1 MASKTVR
8 WVLGIALLVP
18 VASMGWQGVKSDR
31 KQTTAFAQQALAADF
46 TLPSTTGGTIT
57 LSDFRGKSKVLLYF
71 MEGVGCDPCFQQS
84 RDIQNEYDKFKAMD
98 MELLTITVDP
108 LDALRKIAGEFGIT
122 LPILADEDLKVSSIY
137 DALKDSMHPGSRPGH
152 TFVLVDKNGNIVWR
166 KAYFMPSGST
176 KMVMG
181 GKIVDMDMEMG
192 KPGSVMHVPVKK
204 LMADLKKG
212 KK

>member
-1 MASKTVR
+1 MAIKTVR

-31 KQTTAFAQQALAADF
+31 KQTTTVARQALAPDF

-57 LSDFRGKSKVLLYF
+57 LSDFRGKSNVLLYF

-108 LDALRKIAGEFGIT
+108 LDGLRKIARKLGIT
-122 LPILADEDLKVSSIY
+122 LPILADEDLKVSTMY

-152 TFVLVDKNGNIVWR
+152 TFVLVDKKGNVVWR
-166 KAYFMPSGST
+166 KDYFIPDGST
-176 KMVMG
+176 KMVMDG
-181 GKIVDMDMEMG
+181 VIMAMG
-192 KPGSVMHVPVKK
+192 KPGSVMHVPVEK
-204 LMADLKKG
+204 LLADLKKG